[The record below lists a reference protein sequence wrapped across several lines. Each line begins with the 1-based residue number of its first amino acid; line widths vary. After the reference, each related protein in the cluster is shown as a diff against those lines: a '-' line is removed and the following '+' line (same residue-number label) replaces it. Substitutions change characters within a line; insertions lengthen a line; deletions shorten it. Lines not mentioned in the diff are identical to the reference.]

1 MAHVSEAQQQHSGDE
16 DGPRPEPIRFFGTTW
31 VHHDG
36 GYRWRRVGLAIG
48 SLAAAAA
55 GAFLVRFAYQ
65 GFDTADVGG
74 FVKILFIAAFA
85 VCTALAFRQ
94 TWDGF
99 NRRPEAKGD
108 NRGLLLIG
116 FIGSLVAYFLRCL
129 REAPGEKLRRAEYE
143 QAREAHQ
150 RRRTARTGNPAARP
164 ADVKK
169 RKRR

>member
-1 MAHVSEAQQQHSGDE
+1 MALVSEAEQQHSGDE
-16 DGPRPEPIRFFGTTW
+16 GGPRPEPIRFFGTTW

-36 GYRWRRVGLAIG
+36 GYGWRRAGLAIG
-48 SLAAAAA
+48 SLAAAAV
-55 GAFLVRFAYQ
+55 GAFVVRFAYQ

-85 VCTALAFRQ
+85 ICTALAFRQ

-116 FIGSLVAYFLRCL
+116 FIGSLFAYFLRCL

-143 QAREAHQ
+143 QAREADQ
-150 RRRTARTGNPAARP
+150 RRRTARTGNPANRANQ
-164 ADVKK
+164 KK